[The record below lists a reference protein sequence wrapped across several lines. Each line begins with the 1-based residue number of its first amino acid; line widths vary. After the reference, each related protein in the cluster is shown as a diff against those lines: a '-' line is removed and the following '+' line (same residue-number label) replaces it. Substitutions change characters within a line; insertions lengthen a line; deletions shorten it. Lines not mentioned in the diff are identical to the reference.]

1 VSARRGAFAALGALA
16 LAAAA
21 GAPAGA
27 AEVALAFEDAPGGAA
42 SGFRIERR
50 AAGGKRFEPLALV
63 GPGVVQFVDRSAGAG
78 QLLCYRV
85 RSLASRSSS
94 DWSTEVC
101 ASAREGPAAAPGPAT
116 EGPAADGGVA
126 DDTAAGGAAV
136 AAAPSPAPEARR
148 VRAGG
153 GWLQVLE

>member
-1 VSARRGAFAALGALA
+1 MSARRRLRASLRALA
-16 LAAAA
+16 LAALAA
-21 GAPAGA
+21 AAPARA
-27 AEVALAFEDAPGGAA
+27 AEIALSFHDAPGGSA

-50 AAGGKRFEPLALV
+50 AAGGKTFTPIALV
-63 GPGVVQFVDRSAGAG
+63 GPGVVEFVDRSAGTG

-85 RSLASRSSS
+85 RALASRSAS

-101 ASAREGPAAAPGPAT
+101 ASAREPAPP
-116 EGPAADGGVA
+116 V
-126 DDTAAGGAAV
+126 
-136 AAAPSPAPEARR
+136 APEAATGVGAGEAAGAGGEAAAASSAPQERR

>member
-1 VSARRGAFAALGALA
+1 MSALRGAFAALALA

-21 GAPAGA
+21 SAPAAA
-27 AEVALAFEDAPGGAA
+27 AEVALAFEDAPGGAS

-50 AAGGKRFEPLALV
+50 AAGGKQFEPLALV
-63 GPGVVQFVDRSAGAG
+63 GPGVVEFVDRSAGAG

-85 RSLASRSSS
+85 RSLASRSSR

-101 ASAREGPAAAPGPAT
+101 ASAREGPAAAA
-116 EGPAADGGVA
+116 GPAADGAAA
-126 DDTAAGGAAV
+126 DGGAE
-136 AAAPSPAPEARR
+136 AAAPSPVPEARR

>member
-1 VSARRGAFAALGALA
+1 VSARGHLRASLRALA
-16 LAAAA
+16 LAAVAA
-21 GAPAGA
+21 AAPARA
-27 AEVALAFEDAPGGAA
+27 AEIALSFHDAPGGSA

-50 AAGGKRFEPLALV
+50 AAGGKTFTPIALV
-63 GPGVVQFVDRSAGAG
+63 GPGVVEFVDRSAGTG

-85 RSLASRSSS
+85 RALASRSAS

-101 ASAREGPAAAPGPAT
+101 ASAREPAPAVASGVGAGEAAGAGGEAAAAT
-116 EGPAADGGVA
+116 SAAQ
-126 DDTAAGGAAV
+126 
-136 AAAPSPAPEARR
+136 ERR

>member
-1 VSARRGAFAALGALA
+1 VSRRRGVLGALGALL
-16 LAAAA
+16 LAAGA
-21 GAPAGA
+21 APAGA
-27 AEVALAFEDAPGGAA
+27 AEVALAFDDAPGGPAK
-42 SGFRIERR
+42 GFRIERR
-50 AAGGKRFEPLALV
+50 AAGARKFEPLALV

-85 RSLASRSSS
+85 RPLASRSQQ

-101 ASAREGPAAAPGPAT
+101 AQAREGTAAAAAPEATGAPAV
-116 EGPAADGGVA
+116 GGANADAAE
-126 DDTAAGGAAV
+126 AAGTTPGG
-136 AAAPSPAPEARR
+136 RR